1 MTDTPSPCQSSSS
14 AAAWASTSVGSPA
27 GPGEK
32 LTTRRGGLAAACG
45 ADGKGDA
52 DGKDDADGKGDADGK
67 DGADGKDDADGKDGA
82 DGKED
87 NDGGVRC
94 VSGFVMRS
102 SGVVSAGGLRQR
114 TFLRGTLG
122 IRLHHTLQA
131 AQA

>member
-45 ADGKGDA
+45 ADGKDDP
-52 DGKDDADGKGDADGK
+52 DGKDDADGK
-67 DGADGKDDADGKDGA
+67 DGADGKVDA

-122 IRLHHTLQA
+122 IRLHHPLQA